1 MAYPELFLLRHG
13 ETEWNSIG
21 RLHGQKNSSLT
32 NFGKEQAFGQAEF
45 IKELSLSSDTLIYS
59 SPLGR
64 SIETAKIISTHCR
77 LDVRVDDNLSE
88 VMMGEWQGLT
98 WLEIE
103 TSYSDIISTSINR
116 FDASLMAPEGEGYGA
131 LLVRAKSFLGNI
143 NKPSIIVS
151 HGVLLSVI
159 RGVLCNLSYVKTC
172 KLQQTQ
178 GVVFHYK
185 NGEERALNL

>member
-116 FDASLMAPEGEGYGA
+116 FDASLMAPEG
-131 LLVRAKSFLGNI
+131 
-143 NKPSIIVS
+143 
-151 HGVLLSVI
+151 
-159 RGVLCNLSYVKTC
+159 
-172 KLQQTQ
+172 
-178 GVVFHYK
+178 
-185 NGEERALNL
+185 

>member
-13 ETEWNSIG
+13 ETEWNSAG

-32 NFGKEQAFGQAEF
+32 NFGKDQAFGQAEF
-45 IKELSLSSDTLIYS
+45 IKELNLSSDTLIYS

-64 SIETAKIISTHCR
+64 SLETAEIISAHCT

-98 WLEIE
+98 WVEIE
-103 TSYSDIISTSINR
+103 NSYSDIISTALNR
-116 FDASLMAPEGEGYGA
+116 FDASLMSPGGERYQS
-131 LLVRAKSFLGNI
+131 LLVRAKSFLVTI
-143 NKPSIIVS
+143 NEPSIIVS
-151 HGVLLSVI
+151 HGVFLSVI
-159 RGVLCNLSYVKTC
+159 SGLLSNLSYVKTSR
-172 KLQQTQ
+172 LHQTQ

-185 NGEERALNL
+185 NGQERVLNI